1 MCQSCRLVDRS
12 FRPGVVSVIGL
23 DRSRPCPN
31 VSPDDTGRDTGGPFS
46 DPAHVHSGKSLGRR
60 ELGSAAPPGRSQDV
74 RRKAGTGKLGVDLAP
89 DSIMTRAANQDFYKT
104 LAVLYDQPDHVRLAS
119 QFAEHVAHHLADVG
133 GEHVLDLGCGTGVLA
148 EILAD
153 RGLRVT
159 GVDLS
164 DEMLVIA
171 RRRCRAQRSR
181 IEFLQGDVLKDRF
194 EGPYPVVSASGEIVN
209 HLETERKVAR
219 YFANV
224 FRHVQPG
231 GVFVFDAI
239 QRATFENNWDDR
251 SYYLSGETGDIVQEC
266 SWDASRNVGTVEMTG
281 YVKQARGAYR
291 KVGITLEEYCHD
303 APFLKSALRAAGFM
317 KVKQTAWCPWADGFA
332 DHDLWTAVRP
342 SSG

>member
-1 MCQSCRLVDRS
+1 
-12 FRPGVVSVIGL
+12 
-23 DRSRPCPN
+23 
-31 VSPDDTGRDTGGPFS
+31 
-46 DPAHVHSGKSLGRR
+46 
-60 ELGSAAPPGRSQDV
+60 
-74 RRKAGTGKLGVDLAP
+74 
-89 DSIMTRAANQDFYKT
+89 MTRTANQDFYKT
-104 LAVLYDQPDHVRLAS
+104 LAVLYDQPDHVQLATR
-119 QFAEHVAHHLADVG
+119 FAEHVAHHLTEVG
-133 GEHVLDLGCGTGVLA
+133 GDHVLDLGCGTGVLA
-148 EILAD
+148 EILAE

-159 GVDLS
+159 GVDLA

-171 RRRCRAQRSR
+171 RRRCRARRSR
-181 IEFLQGDVLKDRF
+181 IDFLQGDVLKDRF
-194 EGPYPVVSASGEIVN
+194 AGPYPVVSASGEIVN

-266 SWDASRNVGTVEMTG
+266 SWDAERNVGTVEMTG
-281 YVKQARGAYR
+281 YVKLARGAYE

-303 APFLKSALRAAGFM
+303 APFLKSALRAAGFTR
-317 KVKQTAWCPWADGFA
+317 VKCTAWCPWTDGYE

-342 SSG
+342 G